1 MTEEKNGKNSSIP
14 RGYLAEDTKAR
25 LEWVKKFTG
34 IEIDDSALDKEED
47 LQGIIENHV
56 GFMKIPMAVVGPM
69 TLNGTYARGASG
81 RLQGELRSGAR
92 GGNYGT

>member
-1 MTEEKNGKNSSIP
+1 MTEDKNGKNSSIP

-34 IEIDDSALDKEED
+34 IEIDDSVLDKEED

-69 TLNGTYARGASG
+69 TLNGTYARGSFAF
-81 RLQGELRSGAR
+81 LYAPLRAL
-92 GGNYGT
+92 